1 MERTKITLDVKMLRA
16 LTGYAHWIPITKG
29 LHEEFF
35 AENFPGW
42 DWNDLVPRL
51 LDKKILKFNERDNPD
66 FIMLSQGLFIASD
79 IQSIEFIPQ
88 KNGVRVK
95 VQLKG

>member
-1 MERTKITLDVKMLRA
+1 
-16 LTGYAHWIPITKG
+16 
-29 LHEEFF
+29 
-35 AENFPGW
+35 
-42 DWNDLVPRL
+42 

-79 IQSIEFIPQ
+79 IQAIEFIPQ

-95 VQLKG
+95 INS

>member
-1 MERTKITLDVKMLRA
+1 MLRA
-16 LTGYAHWIPITKG
+16 LTSYAHWIPITKG

>member
-1 MERTKITLDVKMLRA
+1 MLRA